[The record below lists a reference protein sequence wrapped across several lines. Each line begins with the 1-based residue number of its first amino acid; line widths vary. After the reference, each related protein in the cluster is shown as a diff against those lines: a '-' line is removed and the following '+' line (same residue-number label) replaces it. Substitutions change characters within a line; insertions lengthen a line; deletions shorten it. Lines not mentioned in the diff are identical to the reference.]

1 MSSNLPRV
9 ARALFLILTLP
20 FLGLA
25 YQDMEVSLQGVSDL
39 LLKDDFEEAAEILEG
54 LVETADVLA
63 FKGEIEFRRGRFEAA
78 GSYYTRAL
86 ELEGNTPRAHFGLGK
101 LRLGKMRLE
110 EAIESLG
117 RAVELEPEEA
127 IYHLMLADAWAFE
140 GNLAEQIRQLEA
152 YVALEPTY
160 NPDRVTQVEAALEVI
175 RDFGSESIGAYEL
188 PDEPEPIAISQGLN
202 LIFADLM
209 VGDRGP
215 FEFIVDTGAS
225 QTVFTEALLDDLGL
239 IPIASTLIHGIG
251 GEGTVES
258 NIYRIDEL
266 VFGNVEV
273 RNLPV
278 GTLSDPL
285 VGQLADGIFSTATFS
300 DELVSIDYPRSRIE
314 FNVSDDGVRADH
326 IPAWFFSNLVL
337 LPLEINDVHE
347 GLFLLDTGAVTTVLS
362 HNMAANLGVHEDTP
376 GARIGGGIAGIAGA
390 GGTVLLVPDVTLET
404 PENREYFSQVVSVDL
419 GEISET
425 LGFELSGVIGYDFL
439 RAYRISID
447 FQNAE
452 VVLSK

>member
-39 LLKDDFEEAAEILEG
+39 LLKDDFEEAAEILKG
-54 LVETADVLA
+54 LVETADVFA

-86 ELEGNTPRAHFGLGK
+86 ELEENTPRAHFGLGK

-127 IYHLMLADAWAFE
+127 IYHLTLADAWAFE

-160 NPDRVTQVEAALEVI
+160 NPDRVTQVEAALAVI

-188 PDEPEPIAISQGLN
+188 SDEPEPIAISQGLN

-239 IPIASTLIHGIG
+239 IPITSTLIHGIG

-362 HNMAANLGVHEDTP
+362 HNMAGKLGVHEDTP

-390 GGTVLLVPDVTLET
+390 GGTVLLVPDVTFET

-452 VVLSK
+452 VVLSN

>member
-1 MSSNLPRV
+1 M
-9 ARALFLILTLP
+9 ALLLLLTFP

-39 LLKDDFEEAAEILEG
+39 LLKDDFEEAAEILAG

-63 FKGEIEFRRGRFEAA
+63 FKGEIEFRRGRFEEA

-86 ELEGNTPRAHFGLGK
+86 ELRANTSRAHFGRGK

-110 EAIESLG
+110 EAVESLR
-117 RAVELEPEEA
+117 RAVQLEPEEA
-127 IYHLMLADAWAFE
+127 IYHLTLADAWAFE
-140 GNLAEQIRQLEA
+140 GNLAEQTRQLEA

-160 NPDRVTQVEAALEVI
+160 NPDRLTQVEAALEVI

-239 IPIASTLIHGIG
+239 TPITSTLIHGIG

-285 VGQLADGIFSTATFS
+285 IGELADGIFSTATFS
-300 DELVSIDYPRSRIE
+300 DERVSIDYPRSRIE
-314 FNVSDDGVRADH
+314 FNVSDDGLRADP
-326 IPAWFFSNLVL
+326 IPAWFFSNLIL
-337 LPLEINDVHE
+337 LPLEVNDLHE

-362 HNMAANLGVHEDTP
+362 HSMAAKLGVDENTP
-376 GARIGGGIAGIAGA
+376 GAGIGGSIAGIAGGA
-390 GGTVLLVPDVTLET
+390 GTVFLVPDVTLET
-404 PENREYFSQVVSVDL
+404 PENREYFPQVIAIDF

-425 LGFELSGVIGYDFL
+425 LGIELSGVIGYDFL

-452 VVLSK
+452 VVISR